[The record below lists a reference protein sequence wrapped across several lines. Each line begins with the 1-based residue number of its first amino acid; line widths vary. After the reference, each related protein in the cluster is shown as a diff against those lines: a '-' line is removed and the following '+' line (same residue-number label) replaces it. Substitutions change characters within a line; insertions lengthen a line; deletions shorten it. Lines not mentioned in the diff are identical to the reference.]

1 MEEEQSTFTRT
12 ALLVLEKL
20 EELNQKLEAIE
31 AKIGQQ
37 TGQEVESNP
46 QPMPEVLTQEEL
58 QAFLRVGS
66 KKAYAIGEKIPHFKN
81 GRNRLYYK
89 EDVLNWIQAEA
100 SGKSNLV
107 KLQDRLKDMGGGVNA
122 TKKSKR
128 TKAGTG

>member
-1 MEEEQSTFTRT
+1 MGEEFTRT

-20 EELNQKLEAIE
+20 EDLNQKLEVIE
-31 AKIGQQ
+31 AKIGQL
-37 TGQEVESNP
+37 TGQKVESNP
-46 QPMPEVLTQEEL
+46 QPMPEVLTQKEL
-58 QAFLRVGS
+58 QLFLKVG
-66 KKAYAIGEKIPHFKN
+66 KTRAREMGEKIPHFKN
-81 GRNRLYYK
+81 GTRNLYYK

-107 KLQDRLKDMGGGVNA
+107 KLQDRLKDMGGGTGA